1 MKKYLRSVN
10 RHLNMPKALRSRV
23 IADLESTIN
32 CHLEAGQSQEEILQ
46 ELGTPRQAAAE
57 LNRQMEEYTYKKSPW
72 RWGCLVLMIISIL
85 SFLFQGSLGLVTALF
100 NFHASHSIGI
110 IGGADGPTAI
120 FVTAPDGYFTQQMAM
135 AGILFIMSVLGY
147 WALSHIK
154 RK

>member
-32 CHLEAGQSQEEILQ
+32 CRLEAGQSQEEILQ

-100 NFHASHSIGI
+100 NFHANHSIGI

-120 FVTAPDGYFTQQMAM
+120 FISAPDGYFTQQMVM

>member
-10 RHLNMPKALRSRV
+10 RRLNMPKALRSRV
-23 IADLESTIN
+23 IADLESTVN
-32 CHLEAGQSQEEILQ
+32 SRLEAGESQEEILQ

-72 RWGCLVLMIISIL
+72 RWGCLVLMIISL
-85 SFLFQGSLGLVTALF
+85 LCFLFHGSFGLVTALF
-100 NFHASHSIGI
+100 NFQANHSIGI

-135 AGILFIMSVLGY
+135 AGILFIMSLLGY

>member
-10 RHLNMPKALRSRV
+10 RRLNMPKALRSRV
-23 IADLESTIN
+23 IADLESTI
-32 CHLEAGQSQEEILQ
+32 HSRLEAGQSQEEILQ

-100 NFHASHSIGI
+100 NFQANHSIGI

-135 AGILFIMSVLGY
+135 AGILFIMSILGY